1 MDEREL
7 LRRIITGSTQNVRFS
22 DFVSLVRA
30 LGFEE
35 ARARGSHRIFR
46 NGRIRKSLN
55 LQPVRGE
62 AKAYQIRQLVE
73 LVEEYDLRLEDGR

>member
-1 MDEREL
+1 
-7 LRRIITGSTQNVRFS
+7 
-22 DFVSLVRA
+22 
-30 LGFEE
+30 
-35 ARARGSHRIFR
+35 
-46 NGRIRKSLN
+46 LN